1 MAEPVIFKKKVD
13 ADELLQSLE
22 AQMQDYDDR
31 RGRILRGE
39 EDYERRLDDDELEK
53 AVEQVL
59 SQSVGELIQGPR

>member
-1 MAEPVIFKKKVD
+1 MAEPVIFKEKVD
-13 ADELLQSLE
+13 ADELLRSLE
-22 AQMQDYDDR
+22 MQMQDYDDQ

-59 SQSVGELIQGPR
+59 SQSIGELIQEP

>member
-1 MAEPVIFKKKVD
+1 MAKPVIFKEKVD
-13 ADELLQSLE
+13 ADELLRSLE
-22 AQMQDYDDR
+22 AQMQDHDDQ

-59 SQSVGELIQGPR
+59 SQSIGELIQGP